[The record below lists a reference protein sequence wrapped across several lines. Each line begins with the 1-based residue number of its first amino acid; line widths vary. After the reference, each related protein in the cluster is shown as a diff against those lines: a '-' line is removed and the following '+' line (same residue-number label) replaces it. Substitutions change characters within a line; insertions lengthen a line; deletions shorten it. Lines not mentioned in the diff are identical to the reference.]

1 MVGNQYIFT
10 LYLKI
15 LRLTFTLRKVF
26 HRYTKLIL
34 GRLATETDPF
44 ELDLSSLDEYNSW
57 VATNIQEVF
66 KSKQLEAATQK
77 DDENARFL
85 TLFRLLTI
93 KYRADN
99 PLTSVQNKKLLVKI
113 QRVLSHTLIGSLEE
127 FFMSLK

>member
-1 MVGNQYIFT
+1 MRN
-10 LYLKI
+10 
-15 LRLTFTLRKVF
+15 VF
-26 HRYTKLIL
+26 HRYTKLIQ

-44 ELDLSSLDEYNSW
+44 ELNLSSLDEYNSW

-99 PLTSVQNKKLLVKI
+99 PLTSVQKKKLLVKI
-113 QRVLSHTLIGSLEE
+113 QRVLSNTLIGSLEE
-127 FFMSLK
+127 IFMSLK